1 MAKILIVDD
10 SEHIVALLSEILLNH
25 GFEVETALSRKEL
38 VYTLLSSSPDLIL
51 LDVRLSGD
59 DGRKLCRDLKSNS
72 SYRNIPIILLSG
84 SHELLESFTEYNADD
99 IIEKPFEMP
108 TIIQKI
114 NNLLKERPQEK

>member
-10 SEHIVALLSEILLNH
+10 SEHLVALLSEVLFQH
-25 GFEVETALSRKEL
+25 GFEVETAFSKKDL
-38 VYTLLSSSPDLIL
+38 VLILLSSPPDLIL

-84 SHELLESFTEYNADD
+84 SRELLESYADYKADD
-99 IIEKPFEMP
+99 IIEKPFDMTT
-108 TIIQKI
+108 TIHKI
-114 NNLLKERPQEK
+114 NNLLKERPKEK